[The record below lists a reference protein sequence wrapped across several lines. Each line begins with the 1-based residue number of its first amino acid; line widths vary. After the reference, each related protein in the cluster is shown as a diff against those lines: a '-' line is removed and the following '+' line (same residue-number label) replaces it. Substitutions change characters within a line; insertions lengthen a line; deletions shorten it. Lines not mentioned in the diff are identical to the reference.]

1 MNTEET
7 SDPVS
12 YVGFW
17 ARLGAMIIDSIII
30 SIVVYILSLILVDE
44 SALASENAPP
54 TQMLLAFLISFV
66 LPAIAVILFWVYLQ
80 ATAGKLV
87 VGARIVRADNGMNP
101 SVGQCIG
108 RDFSYFLSGLILG
121 LGYLWVAFDKRKQG
135 WHDKL
140 AGTVVVRR

>member
-7 SDPVS
+7 SNPVS
-12 YVGFW
+12 YVRLW
-17 ARLGAMIIDSIII
+17 ARLGAMIIDTIII

-54 TQMLLAFLISFV
+54 TQILLAFLISFV
-66 LPAIAVILFWVYLQ
+66 LPAIAIILFWVYLQ
-80 ATAGKLV
+80 ATPGKLV

-108 RDFSYFLSGLILG
+108 RYFSYFLSGLILG

>member
-54 TQMLLAFLISFV
+54 TTILLAFLISFV
-66 LPAIAVILFWVYLQ
+66 LPAIAIILFWVYLQ
-80 ATAGKLV
+80 ATPGKLV

-108 RDFSYFLSGLILG
+108 RYFSYFLSGLILG